1 MFLNRIVCDLCK
13 SEIYLEDKY
22 FSVLISYTSEQ
33 EQIFNYLEFHICQR
47 CMHIIVP
54 DLASIV
60 EKFSTSKKG
69 DKKKNGK
76 KSE

>member
-1 MFLNRIVCDLCK
+1 MFLNRLVCDLCK

-22 FSVLISYTSEQ
+22 FNVLISYTSEQ

-47 CMHIIVP
+47 CMNIMVP

-60 EKFSTSKKG
+60 EKISTSKKG
-69 DKKKNGK
+69 DKKNGK
-76 KSE
+76 KSK